1 MKEKDKGEF
10 VIPIILIALSIFL
23 FINTSTFQFTTYEK
37 ASPRM
42 WPRGILVLL
51 LLTSLTLVG
60 KLLFEKS
67 KGGAEKEKPEPKI
80 KKGMMVKGILVLFLY
95 IFLMQYLGYILA
107 TLFFT
112 VAAMLML
119 GNRSK
124 FQLFVVPI
132 LTTAFI
138 FVVFTHTMY
147 IPLPKGVWVFRAFS
161 LMFQ

>member
-1 MKEKDKGEF
+1 
-10 VIPIILIALSIFL
+10 
-23 FINTSTFQFTTYEK
+23 
-37 ASPRM
+37 
-42 WPRGILVLL
+42 
-51 LLTSLTLVG
+51 
-60 KLLFEKS
+60 
-67 KGGAEKEKPEPKI
+67 
-80 KKGMMVKGILVLFLY
+80 MMVKGILVLFLY

-138 FVVFTHTMY
+138 FIVFTHTMY

-161 LMFQ
+161 LVFQ

>member
-1 MKEKDKGEF
+1 MKGKDRGEF

-67 KGGAEKEKPEPKI
+67 KGGAEREKPEPKI
-80 KKGMMVKGILVLFLY
+80 KRGMMVKGILVLFLY

-138 FVVFTHTMY
+138 FIVFTHTMY

-161 LMFQ
+161 LVFQ